1 MRIAIHSQQEQPHY
15 HLPHQG
21 VWFAVMLLLLL
32 MLFGKVVGGA
42 TALFA

>member
-1 MRIAIHSQQEQPHY
+1 MRIAVRSQHEQHH

-21 VWFAVMLLLLL
+21 MWFTLMLLLLL

-42 TALFA
+42 TALLA